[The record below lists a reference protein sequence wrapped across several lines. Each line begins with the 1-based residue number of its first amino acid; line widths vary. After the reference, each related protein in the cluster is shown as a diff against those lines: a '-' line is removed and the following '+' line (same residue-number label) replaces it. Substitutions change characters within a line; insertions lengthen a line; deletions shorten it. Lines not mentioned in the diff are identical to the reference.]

1 MKISGTLF
9 LICIAF
15 LAFSQKPATYSRVKI
30 HLDGHPVSTL
40 ASTGIDL
47 EHGQHATGKF
57 FITELGDWEIGAVRD
72 AGFNVEIQIPDVQE
86 HYRQQ
91 LTGNRGDLECVLD
104 RYSYDV
110 PEYFSLG
117 TMGGYHT
124 LDEMKNM
131 LDDMSITFPHL
142 INVKQQIGPLTHEGN
157 NVFWIKISDNPD
169 FDEDEPDVLYTA
181 LHHAREP
188 LSLSQMLYFMWY
200 LLENYGT
207 DPEVTFLVDNT
218 ELFFVP
224 CVNPDG
230 YEYNAITH
238 PQGGGMW
245 RKNMRDNDGNGIFNE
260 QEDGVDINRNYG
272 YQWAHDN
279 NGSSPAEGSSVY
291 RGPDPFSEPETRAI
305 KMLIDEHNFQFII
318 NYHSYGNFLLFPW
331 GYVDANNPQE
341 WEYEAYAEALT
352 IENKYPTG
360 NSYQTVG
367 YVANGTAGDW
377 QYSEGSAWAF
387 TPEVGSD
394 DEGFWPAT
402 ERIIPLCKSAMHQN
416 LALAHLPHNFAMIS
430 ETSDRYIDQFHD
442 NLDIHL
448 KRYGTGSGSFLLE
461 VNALSPEIDLNF
473 DPELIALSM
482 FESVDIEIPFTIDQS
497 VIPGDTVFLEIRL
510 NNGKWTREML
520 ISKIIA
526 EKDVVLSDQGLTL
539 EAWEQTGS
547 AWGVTLE
554 EAYSE
559 PASLADSPEGD
570 YAENAFNVLALKE
583 TIDLTDVTHAEL
595 RYKAKWEIE
604 DLIDY
609 AAVQVSVDGENY
621 ISLCG
626 NHTTS
631 GSIFQLYKESLYD
644 GVQEEWISETISLDA
659 YLGTELDLRF
669 ILVSDGFFNM
679 DGIYLDDIE
688 IILYDQETT
697 TTHVIEP
704 GDFRISSYPNPASD
718 IITFKVEN
726 EFLNNRKGQLT
737 ISNSLGQKVKSIEV
751 TGGVRHSLDVS
762 NFSPGWYSAML
773 VSGGQFAGIYRFL
786 VQ

>member
-1 MKISGTLF
+1 MKISGTLL
-9 LICIAF
+9 LICFAF
-15 LAFSQKPATYSRVKI
+15 LAFSQKSATYSRVKI
-30 HLDGHPVSTL
+30 HLDGNPLLAL
-40 ASTGIDL
+40 ASTGIDM
-47 EHGQHATGKF
+47 EHGQLAEGKF
-57 FITELGDWEIGAVRD
+57 FITELGDWEIETVRD

-91 LTGNRGDLECVLD
+91 LTGNRGDLECLLE
-104 RYSYDV
+104 RFSYDV

-124 LDEMKNM
+124 LDEMKNA
-131 LDDMSITFPHL
+131 LDDMSIMFPHL
-142 INVKQQIGPLTHEGN
+142 INVKQQVGPLTHEGN
-157 NVFWIKISDNPD
+157 KVFWIKISDNPD
-169 FDEDEPDVLYTA
+169 FDEDEPEVLYTA

-200 LLENYGT
+200 LLEKYGT

-230 YEYNAITH
+230 YEYNAITN
-238 PQGGGMW
+238 PEGGGMW
-245 RKNMRDNDGNGIFNE
+245 RKNLRDNDGDGTFNE

-291 RGPDPFSEPETRAI
+291 RGPEPFSEPETQAI
-305 KMLIDEHNFQFII
+305 KTLIDEHNFQFII

-331 GYVDANNPQE
+331 GYVNADNPQE
-341 WEYEAYAEALT
+341 WEYDSYAEALT
-352 IENKYPTG
+352 FENSYTAG

-387 TPEVGSD
+387 TPEVGSV

-416 LALAHLPHNFAMIS
+416 LALAHLPHNYAMIA
-430 ETSDRYIDQFHD
+430 ETSDRFIDQLHD
-442 NLDIHL
+442 NLDIRL
-448 KRYGTGSGSFLLE
+448 KRYGMGNGSFLLE
-461 VNALSPEIDLNF
+461 VNAVSPEINLSF

-482 FESVDIEIPFTIDQS
+482 FESIDIEIPFSIDPS
-497 VIPGDTVFLEIRL
+497 IIPGDTVFLEIRL
-510 NNGKWTREML
+510 NNGKWTRELL

-539 EAWEQTGS
+539 EAWEPSTE
-547 AWGVTLE
+547 WGVTLE

-570 YAENAFNVLALKE
+570 YAENTFNVLALKE
-583 TIDLTDVTHAEL
+583 KIDLTDATHAEL

-621 ISLCG
+621 VSLCG
-626 NHTTS
+626 KHTIS
-631 GSIFQLYKESLYD
+631 GSIFQLYTEPLYD

-659 YLGTELDLRF
+659 YLGMELDLRF

-679 DGIYLDDIE
+679 DGIFLDDIE
-688 IILYDQETT
+688 IILYDQEATST
-697 TTHVIEP
+697 QVIEP
-704 GDFRISSYPNPASD
+704 SDFRISSFPNPASD
-718 IITFKVEN
+718 MITFQVES
-726 EFLNNRKGQLT
+726 EFLSSHKAQLT
-737 ISNSLGQKVKSIEV
+737 ISNSLGQKVKSLEV
-751 TGGVRHSLDVS
+751 SGGIRQTIDVS
-762 NFSPGWYSAML
+762 GFAPGWYSAML
-773 VSGGQFAGIYRFL
+773 VSEGQFAGAYRFL